1 MNSVLQQLCASP
13 AFLSAILDPTDLTL
27 TLLEVRRG
35 FAEPRSDASSVV
47 CPSPFWEVY
56 ALTHPEFSR
65 RQQEDAVGFFNQL
78 INTCPARIA
87 RLFHGRIESVS
98 ETLTGEHLNS
108 PEEPFTSIDLYVAN
122 SADIF
127 ESLPCHFAA
136 SMLTGENQFFH
147 SRPGRKVD
155 ARGTMPFSDL
165 SSLLVCHLKRFDFS
179 VRTKLDKRFD
189 FGSEL
194 DELGRKGS
202 PILQRLPIACLGAL
216 IQEMSEETESRPGSD
231 GRLGA
236 PLPTAIEG
244 ACDIYE
250 SE

>member
-1 MNSVLQQLCASP
+1 
-13 AFLSAILDPTDLTL
+13 
-27 TLLEVRRG
+27 
-35 FAEPRSDASSVV
+35 
-47 CPSPFWEVY
+47 VY

-65 RQQEDAVGFFNQL
+65 RQQEDAVGFFYQL
-78 INTCPARIA
+78 INTCPARIP
-87 RLFHGRIESVS
+87 RLCQGRIAAVS

-108 PEEPFTSIDLYVAN
+108 PEEPLTSIDLDVAN

-127 ESLPCHFAA
+127 ESLRRHFAA
-136 SMLTGENQFFH
+136 SMLTGENQFSD

-155 ARGTMPFSDL
+155 ARDTMPFSDL
-165 SSLLVCHLKRFDFS
+165 PPVLVCHLKRFDFS

-216 IQEMSEETESRPGSD
+216 IQETSEETESRPGSD

-236 PLPTAIEG
+236 PMPTAIEG
-244 ACDIYE
+244 AWDIYG